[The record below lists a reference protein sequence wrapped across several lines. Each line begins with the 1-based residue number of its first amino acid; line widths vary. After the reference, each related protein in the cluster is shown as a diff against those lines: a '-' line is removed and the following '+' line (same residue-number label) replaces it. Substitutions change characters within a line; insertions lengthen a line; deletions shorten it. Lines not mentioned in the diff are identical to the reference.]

1 MASVATGRS
10 ALLGPAAGG
19 PLRRA
24 LVAAVVALLLLG
36 SASPARAWGRKI
48 NLVRRYR
55 PGQQTVY
62 QTDLQM
68 ASSVRSNPDILKS
81 FLPPMPT
88 KLAIR
93 QQNTLTVQAI
103 QPDGSVE
110 IENRFDK
117 FDFQSDLADRLPE
130 ELRDSARQAQE
141 EFSRQLMGRSL
152 KAHYDREGRRLGF
165 EGFESMSQ
173 GLNSP
178 APEPLQQILR
188 FFLEQVGGNSLY
200 PDHRVRPGEEW
211 KQQVHGQPSEAYA
224 FSVEGETTM
233 RYTGKTRY
241 RGVKAV
247 VEFRFQNLLMP
258 ALHHLRR
265 AGPLTQ
271 LEAMGMRL
279 DLRLEGQGEGRA
291 LLALDDGRILQNQ
304 VTLRRILR
312 ARTKGASAASAAA
325 STAPSLEM
333 SSETTLA
340 VEGTRR

>member
-10 ALLGPAAGG
+10 AVPGPAAEG

-24 LVAAVVALLLLG
+24 LLRSAKLSDMTPSPPCPSSRAAGRGGRRVEFMPSPPLGERAVLRGGIRCHPIGQDSIVAAVVALLLLG
-36 SASPARAWGRKI
+36 SASPTRAWGGKV

-55 PGQQTVY
+55 LGQQMVY

-88 KLAIR
+88 KLTIR
-93 QQNTLTVQAI
+93 QQNTVTVQAI

-178 APEPLQQILR
+178 APAPLRQILR

-200 PDHRVRPGEEW
+200 RFCR
-211 KQQVHGQPSEAYA
+211 SL
-224 FSVEGETTM
+224 
-233 RYTGKTRY
+233 
-241 RGVKAV
+241 RGTIARD
-247 VEFRFQNLLMP
+247 EFRDHACRRGNAPIGECLACWPVEIFREIMVDNRRGASII
-258 ALHHLRR
+258 ALILRR
-265 AGPLTQ
+265 KGH
-271 LEAMGMRL
+271 
-279 DLRLEGQGEGRA
+279 
-291 LLALDDGRILQNQ
+291 
-304 VTLRRILR
+304 
-312 ARTKGASAASAAA
+312 RTKK
-325 STAPSLEM
+325 
-333 SSETTLA
+333 
-340 VEGTRR
+340 

>member
-1 MASVATGRS
+1 
-10 ALLGPAAGG
+10 
-19 PLRRA
+19 
-24 LVAAVVALLLLG
+24 VVALLLLG

-55 PGQQTVY
+55 PGQQMVY

-93 QQNTLTVQAI
+93 QQNTVTVQAI

-152 KAHYDREGRRLGF
+152 KAHYDREGRLLGF

-178 APEPLQQILR
+178 AEPLQPILR

-200 PDHRVRPGEEW
+200 RFCR
-211 KQQVHGQPSEAYA
+211 SL
-224 FSVEGETTM
+224 
-233 RYTGKTRY
+233 
-241 RGVKAV
+241 RGTIARD
-247 VEFRFQNLLMP
+247 EFRDHACRRGNAPVEECLACWPVEIFREIMVDNRRGASII
-258 ALHHLRR
+258 ALILRR
-265 AGPLTQ
+265 KGH
-271 LEAMGMRL
+271 
-279 DLRLEGQGEGRA
+279 
-291 LLALDDGRILQNQ
+291 
-304 VTLRRILR
+304 
-312 ARTKGASAASAAA
+312 RTKK
-325 STAPSLEM
+325 
-333 SSETTLA
+333 
-340 VEGTRR
+340 